1 MRTPLQ
7 LGAVLCLC
15 FCALVGCRLMNEQP
29 DFDNHSLLKPAQS
42 SPDSV
47 RMEIIWARFPV
58 NDAGLNEAAW
68 QDIDEAQLDPATRGE
83 LANNGLRAGIIKGK
97 LPDAISRALK
107 HGESTPEDS
116 PQTIDGE
123 TRELLANPIVRG
135 RIRQMPRDQRYE
147 ISASDVY
154 PVLPLLVKSPN
165 ELGGRPYADAQA
177 MYALRVDPQPDQ
189 TTLVEL
195 TPELHYGSPR
205 MKLAGG
211 DEGVWHQAMQRDR
224 EVFDRLRL
232 NVRLAPGDM
241 LVIMGLPGAGSR
253 LGHYFHTV
261 ESADGPQQKLILIRL
276 AEVPQSDA
284 FASTN
289 DS

>member
-7 LGAVLCLC
+7 FGAALCLGL
-15 FCALVGCRLMNEQP
+15 CALVGCRLMNEQP
-29 DFDNHSLLKPAQS
+29 DFENHSLLKPAQS

-58 NDAGLNEAAW
+58 NDPALNEVAW
-68 QDIDEAQLDPATRGE
+68 QDIDEAQLDPATQRE
-83 LANNGLRAGIIKGK
+83 LANNGFRAGVIKGK

-107 HGESTPEDS
+107 HGESTAEDA
-116 PQTIDGE
+116 PTIDGE
-123 TRELLANPIVRG
+123 TRELLANPVVRG

-154 PVLPLLVKSPN
+154 PVMQLLVKGMN
-165 ELGGRPYADAQA
+165 EVAGGSYEQAQA
-177 MYALRVDPQPDQ
+177 MYAMRVDPQPDQ

-195 TPELHYGSPR
+195 TPEVHYGSPR

-211 DEGVWHQAMQRDR
+211 DEGVSHMAMQRDR
-224 EVFDRLRL
+224 KVFDRLRM

-241 LVIMGLPGAGSR
+241 LVVMNLPNSGSR

-261 ESADGPQQKLILIRL
+261 ESPDGPQQKLILIRL

-284 FASTN
+284 FAAMN
-289 DS
+289 E